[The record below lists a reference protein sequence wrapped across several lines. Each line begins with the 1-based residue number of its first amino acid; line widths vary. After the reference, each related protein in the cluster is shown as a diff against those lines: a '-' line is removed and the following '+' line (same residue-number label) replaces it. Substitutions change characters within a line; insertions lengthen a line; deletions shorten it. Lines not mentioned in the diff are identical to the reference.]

1 MLSLCHSAFWK
12 SSLYILFFY
21 IFFNILQ
28 VTLWK
33 VEWQSD
39 KTRKKAPKALILL
52 GLCLS
57 FCLSLCVYSKM
68 TKWQNYF
75 YVIIPATS
83 AVPYACNNTLNNT
96 SHPHPQQQIHQQ
108 GIHWQQYIGII
119 TPHHIFTRKLPRIP
133 SLSSIYH
140 PGVNVWNN
148 THKLDLLHQI
158 IGSRTS
164 ALPAS
169 HPSKWRLKSYT

>member
-21 IFFNILQ
+21 IFFYILQ

-148 THKLDLLHQI
+148 THKLDLNYI
-158 IGSRTS
+158 
-164 ALPAS
+164 
-169 HPSKWRLKSYT
+169 KS